1 MHLPVQANV
10 VAGELNPL
18 NSAYVMT
25 MLIQAVTACLAG
37 KFSALV
43 TAPVHKGI
51 INQAGIAFSGHT
63 EFLADQCGV
72 QRVVM
77 ILAAKTLRVALMT
90 THIPLH
96 AVPKTI
102 TKQLIHEVI
111 TIIEQGLRMDFG
123 ITKPIIR
130 VAGLNPHAGESG
142 YLGREEIEIIAPAL
156 DELRNQGLTIEGPL
170 SADTMFVNQD
180 NSTAVYV
187 AMYHDQGLPVIKYA
201 GFSDAV
207 NITLG
212 LPIIRTSVDH
222 GTALAIA
229 GKGSANPG
237 SLVAAITLASELII
251 NRERYNDQSES
262 YCRD

>member
-1 MHLPVQANV
+1 
-10 VAGELNPL
+10 
-18 NSAYVMT
+18 
-25 MLIQAVTACLAG
+25 
-37 KFSALV
+37 
-43 TAPVHKGI
+43 
-51 INQAGIAFSGHT
+51 
-63 EFLADQCGV
+63 
-72 QRVVM
+72 
-77 ILAAKTLRVALMT
+77 LMT

-111 TIIEQGLRMDFG
+111 TIIDQGLKKDFG
-123 ITKPIIR
+123 IAKPIIR

-142 YLGREEIEIIAPAL
+142 YLGREEIEVIAPAL
-156 DELRNQGLTIEGPL
+156 EELRNQGLNIEGPL

-180 NSTAVYV
+180 NSTAVFV

-222 GTALAIA
+222 GTALALA
-229 GKGSANPG
+229 GSGKANPG
-237 SLVAAITLASELII
+237 SLMAAITLASELVI
-251 NRERYNDQSES
+251 NRENYNDQNQSHCS
-262 YCRD
+262 D